1 MSVSAAIRT
10 FALALSIALVPLE
23 SGSAVITEVTDQ
35 AYGTYIDVNGS
46 IAKGDYDAI
55 LRASK
60 ALVSR
65 GRPIWIR
72 INSRGGNVAEA
83 MKIGRFVRK
92 TLAAVVV
99 DGADVTPG
107 SPQPRRCY
115 SSCVLILIGA
125 AERYLLHDNT
135 LSTDQGDVR
144 EIPVV
149 GVHRPYIDPDVYG
162 ALSADQARVT
172 YARLEQETREY
183 LAEMGA
189 PGRFVDEMFRT
200 PSTDMR
206 LVTAGDFQAMFAYE
220 EPFLEEWLIS
230 RCAADA
236 PCRRAQLL
244 AHQHSVLA
252 ETPR

>member
-1 MSVSAAIRT
+1 VSAAIRT
-10 FALALSIALVPLE
+10 LGLALCVALAPLE
-23 SGSAVITEVTDQ
+23 SGAAAITEVTD
-35 AYGTYIDVNGS
+35 AMYGTYIDVDGS

-60 ALVSR
+60 SLVGR

-125 AERYLLHDNT
+125 ADRYLLD
-135 LSTDQGDVR
+135 D
-144 EIPVV
+144 PVV
-149 GVHRPYIDPDVYG
+149 GIHRPYIEPAVYG
-162 ALSADQARVT
+162 ALSPEQARVT
-172 YARLEQETREY
+172 YARLEHDTKDY

-206 LVTAGDFQAMFAYE
+206 LVTARDFQAMFAFE

-230 RCAADA
+230 RCAADVS
-236 PCRRAQLL
+236 CKRAQLL
-244 AHQHSVLA
+244 AHQQSVLA
-252 ETPR
+252 ELPR